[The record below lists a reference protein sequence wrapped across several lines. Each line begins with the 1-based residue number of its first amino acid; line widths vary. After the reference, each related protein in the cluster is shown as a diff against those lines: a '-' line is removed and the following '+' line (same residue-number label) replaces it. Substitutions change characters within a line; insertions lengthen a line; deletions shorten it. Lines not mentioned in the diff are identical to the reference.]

1 MATRLLR
8 MTAPAYARFRDEAV
22 ATYAQS
28 NVDAGRWP
36 AEGALERSRQEHA
49 RLLPQGLQTPG
60 HHLFTIHDDEAGQD
74 VGVLWLAV
82 TEHPTGRSGYVYE
95 VSVAPE
101 HRRRGHARAAFLALE
116 HIGQALGLSDIGLH
130 VFANNPGAQA
140 LYRSLGYETTG
151 INMRKRLGG

>member
-1 MATRLLR
+1 MATCLIP
-8 MTAPAYARFRDEAV
+8 MSAQAYARFHEDAV
-22 ATYAQS
+22 ATYARS
-28 NVDAGRWP
+28 NIEAGRWP
-36 AEGALERSRQEHA
+36 VEGALDRSRQEH
-49 RLLPQGLQTPG
+49 RKLLPQGLQTPG
-60 HHLFTIHDDEAGQD
+60 HHLFTIHDDEAGED

-95 VSVAPE
+95 VSVSPA
-101 HRRRGHARAAFLALE
+101 HRRRGHARAAFVALE
-116 HIGQALGLSDIGLH
+116 RVGRELGLADIGLH